1 MIRGID
7 DFKAKVNYWLDEV
20 LSVGCTCKK
29 VNYWLNEVLSVGCT
43 CKDDEDEIK
52 QLQRIVE
59 LINCAVIFELDGN
72 REFLSEISLK
82 EIIDILSDDGKI
94 KKLSEVDF
102 DE

>member
-20 LSVGCTCKK
+20 LSVGCI
-29 VNYWLNEVLSVGCT
+29 
-43 CKDDEDEIK
+43 CKDDEDGIK
-52 QLQRIVE
+52 QLQRIID
-59 LINCAVIFELDGN
+59 LINCDVVIETDGN
-72 REFLSEISLK
+72 REFLSDIDLNG
-82 EIIDILSDDGKI
+82 IINILSVGGKI

>member
-1 MIRGID
+1 MIKNVD
-7 DFKAKVNYWLDEV
+7 DFKTKI
-20 LSVGCTCKK
+20 G
-29 VNYWLNEVLSVGCT
+29 YWLNEVLSDAGVSL
-43 CKDDEDEIK
+43 DDEHEIREI
-52 QLQRIVE
+52 QRIIS

>member
-1 MIRGID
+1 MIKNVD
-7 DFKAKVNYWLDEV
+7 DFKGKVD
-20 LSVGCTCKK
+20 
-29 VNYWLNEVLSVGCT
+29 YWLNEALSGAGVSL
-43 CKDDEDEIK
+43 DDEHEIREI
-52 QLQRIVE
+52 QRIIS
-59 LINCAVIFELDGN
+59 LFNCAVIFELDGN